1 MSGFG
6 GRNDEYNGN
15 GVDPGNCG
23 AGFLQERPRR
33 KETRQIWAL
42 CALSGVL
49 GLLVPGGAFALQVA
63 QSLMQGLLSGCCL
76 LAVRKERFSKERR
89 ARFLHSQRRAAKYCP
104 SSRVPAEHPRVG
116 RCA

>member
-1 MSGFG
+1 MSTT
-6 GRNDEYNGN
+6 
-15 GVDPGNCG
+15 VTVLTL
-23 AGFLQERPRR
+23 AIAVLVFLQERPRR

-49 GLLVPGGAFALQVA
+49 GLFVPGGAFALQVA